1 MALNSPIRGIE
12 PDTSLLSKTAT
23 FKTPLNTPIYSP
35 IPGTVIEADAKN
47 KTITIQDSDKNTK
60 IKFENV
66 GTSTV
71 TNGSQVTMN
80 GQIGYT
86 GDDDLEFTVFD
97 KKGSKVSV
105 KDFLK
110 NTDPS
115 IFAAGGAALA
125 ATGSDSGTGKNK
137 ENTPYKP
144 SKPQKDIKDYALV
157 RAVTGVGLAPFHL
170 MGKAFNV
177 AEGKEESGSVI
188 NEEVDRIKK
197 LMNL

>member
-1 MALNSPIRGIE
+1 MALKSPIQGME
-12 PDTSLLSKTAT
+12 ADTSLFSKTAT
-23 FKTPLNTPIYSP
+23 FKTPPRTPIYSP

-47 KTITIQDSDKNTK
+47 KTITIQSSEGTE
-60 IKFENV
+60 IKFEKV

-71 TNGSQVTMN
+71 TNGSRVTMN

-97 KKGSKVSV
+97 KKGSKTSV

-115 IFAAGGAALA
+115 VFAAGGAALA
-125 ATGSDSGTGKNK
+125 TTGSDSGKGKTK
-137 ENTPYKP
+137 ETTPYKP
-144 SKPQKDIKDYALV
+144 GKPQKDFKDYALV

>member
-35 IPGTVIEADAKN
+35 IPGSVIEADYRN
-47 KTITIQDSDKNTK
+47 KTITIQSSEGTE

-71 TNGSQVTMN
+71 TNGSRVTMN

-110 NTDPS
+110 KTDPS
-115 IFAAGGAALA
+115 VFAAGGAVLA
-125 ATGSDSGTGKNK
+125 ATGSDSGTGKTK
-137 ENTPYKP
+137 ETTPYKP
-144 SKPQKDIKDYALV
+144 GKPQKDFKDYALV

>member
-1 MALNSPIRGIE
+1 MALKSPILGVE
-12 PDTSLLSKTAT
+12 ADTSLLSKTAT
-23 FKTPLNTPIYSP
+23 FKAPPRTPIYSP
-35 IPGTVIEADAKN
+35 IPGSVIDADSRN
-47 KTITIQDSDKNTK
+47 KTITIQSSEGTE

-71 TNGSQVTMN
+71 TNGSRVTMN

-144 SKPQKDIKDYALV
+144 SKPQKDIKDYALTKI
-157 RAVTGVGLAPFHL
+157 VTGLGLLPQKL

-188 NEEVDRIKK
+188 NEEVNRIKK